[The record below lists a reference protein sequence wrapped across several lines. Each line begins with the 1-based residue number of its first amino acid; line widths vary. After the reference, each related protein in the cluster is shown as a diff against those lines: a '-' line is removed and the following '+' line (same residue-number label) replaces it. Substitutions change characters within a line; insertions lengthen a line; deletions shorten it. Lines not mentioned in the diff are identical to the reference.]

1 MKFQSITLGQT
12 VIKYQVPYDIFLTL
26 NDIYERQFSNLMSA
40 NKSLIGKIENEHSI
54 YFNGKKGYGKRHN
67 FLPQDILAWFN
78 SIYKHYLDY
87 AGIENYSL
95 NTHSIWINE
104 MKQNEYNPMHIHN
117 GDLFTG
123 LSSVMIL
130 KLPDTFGKEYSAEQT
145 PQNGK
150 LQMFGASSGQFAKV
164 DYEPPMNIG
173 DFYVFPYDMRHCV
186 YPFNGTNQT
195 RRTLAANCDVQ
206 YNEIKY
212 RGAN

>member
-1 MKFQSITLGQT
+1 MKFTSITLGQT
-12 VIKYQVPYDIFLTL
+12 VMKYQVPYDIFLTL
-26 NDIYERQFSNLMSA
+26 NHIYERQFSNLMSA

-54 YFNGKKGYGKRHN
+54 YFNGKNENANHN
-67 FLPQDILAWFN
+67 FLPLDILAWFN
-78 SIYKHYLDY
+78 SVYRHYLDY
-87 AGIENYSL
+87 AGIEDYSL

-117 GDLFTG
+117 GDSFTG

-130 KLPDTFGKEYSAEQT
+130 KLPDTFGKEYSAAES
-145 PQNGK
+145 PQNGV
-150 LQMFGASSGQFAKV
+150 LQMLGSASGQFSKT
-164 DYEPPMNIG
+164 DYQPPMDIG

-212 RGAN
+212 RGVS